1 MDINIISAVSAMG
14 AINGFIMAIFIY
26 IRGKK
31 NMVRLPLIIYIA
43 ILSTYILG
51 IAIKYLHASDFI
63 FRCIYFNDILY
74 GILIYMYVRNKIA
87 NRFILYKKD
96 FLYIIPIFLIYTGA
110 EFLFL
115 QNGSVVLK
123 WIIEWVVDIIFV
135 LLALKL
141 LISHIKK
148 QDMIIQNRSWKRLKG
163 LIVICLIINIIESII
178 FILYLIDN
186 SEMYLYL
193 YLNILYAI
201 AIYVIGYNEIFSLTT
216 IEKEVK
222 PSTIVNKSEIKERL
236 LLLMK
241 TDRPYLDKEI
251 KISDIA
257 KLLGEKTSTIS
268 NVINNDMGQ
277 NFCDFINSYR
287 VAEAKK
293 ILLEK
298 SSNLSI
304 EGIGYEVGFKSK
316 TTFYTS
322 FKKFTGGTPTKY

>member
-14 AINGFIMAIFIY
+14 AINGFLIAIFIY

-74 GILIYMYVRNKIA
+74 GMLIYMYIRNKIA
-87 NRFILYKKD
+87 NRFIFYKKD
-96 FLYIIPIFLIYTGA
+96 FLYIIPIFLVYTGA

-123 WIIEWVVDIIFV
+123 WIIELVVDIVFV

-141 LISHIKK
+141 LTSHIKK
-148 QDMIIQNRSWKRLKG
+148 QEAIIQNRNWKRLKG
-163 LIVICLIINIIESII
+163 LIVICLTIDIIESVI
-178 FILYLIDN
+178 FVLYLIENLDI
-186 SEMYLYL
+186 YLYL
-193 YLNILYAI
+193 YLNILYAV

-216 IEKEVK
+216 TKDVK
-222 PSTIVNKSEIKERL
+222 LPAIVSKSNIQERL

-241 TDRPYLDKEI
+241 TDRPYLNNEI

-257 KLLGEKTSTIS
+257 KLLGEKIATIS

-277 NFCDFINSYR
+277 NFSDFINSYR

-293 ILLEK
+293 MLSEK
-298 SSNLSI
+298 NDKLSI
-304 EGIGYEVGFKSK
+304 EGIGYEVGFKAK
-316 TTFYTS
+316 TTFYAS
-322 FKKFTGGTPTKY
+322 FKKFTGKTPTKY